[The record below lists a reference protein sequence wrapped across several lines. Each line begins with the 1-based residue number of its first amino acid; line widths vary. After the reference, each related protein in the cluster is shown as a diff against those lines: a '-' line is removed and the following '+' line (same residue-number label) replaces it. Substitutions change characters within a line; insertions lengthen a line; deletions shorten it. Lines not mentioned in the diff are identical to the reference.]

1 VADAATGIA
10 RTFTAHAR
18 DYDALRRRL
27 VPCFDAFYGAA
38 LDRVADWGV
47 PPRARVLDLGAGTG
61 LLAAMVKERWPAAS
75 VHLVDVSE
83 GMLAEAR
90 ARLGNAPGTSF
101 EVADYAT
108 APLGDGWDLVVSAL
122 SIHHL
127 EDEAKRALLA
137 RVRDALQPGGLFVN
151 AEQVLGPTPAA
162 EVAYRTRWRAQA
174 QALGATPDELAAA
187 EARMRFDRCAPLD
200 VQLGWLR
207 EAGFA
212 EVDCV
217 FKAWRFAVYAG
228 ERGLSPHHIL

>member
-1 VADAATGIA
+1 VAERSIA
-10 RTFTAHAR
+10 GTFTAHAR

-38 LDRVADWGV
+38 LDRIADWGV
-47 PPRARVLDLGAGTG
+47 PPQARVLDLGAGTG
-61 LLAAMVKERWPAAS
+61 LMAAMVKERWPAAS

-83 GMLAEAR
+83 GMLAEAQ
-90 ARLGNAPGTSF
+90 ARLRGASGASF

-127 EDEAKRALLA
+127 EDAAKRALFA
-137 RVRDALQPGGLFVN
+137 RLRDALRPGGLFVN
-151 AEQVLGPTPAA
+151 AEQVLVPTPAA
-162 EVAYRTRWRAQA
+162 EAAYGTRWRAEV
-174 QALGATPDELAAA
+174 QALGATPDEIAAA
-187 EARMRFDRCAPLD
+187 EERMRFDRCTPLEL
-200 VQLGWLR
+200 QLAWLR
-207 EAGFA
+207 AAGFA

-228 ERGLSPHHIL
+228 ERPA

>member
-1 VADAATGIA
+1 VADRTIVG
-10 RTFTAHAR
+10 TFTAHAR

-38 LDRVADWGV
+38 LDRVADWGM
-47 PPRARVLDLGAGTG
+47 PDQARVLDLGAGTG
-61 LLAAMVKERWPAAS
+61 LVAAMVKERWPTVS
-75 VHLVDVSE
+75 IHLVDVSE

-90 ARLGNAPGTSF
+90 ARLRDIPGASF

-127 EDEAKRALLA
+127 EHAAKRALVA
-137 RVRDALQPGGLFVN
+137 RLRDALRPGGLFVN
-151 AEQVLGPTPAA
+151 AEQVLGPTPAIEA
-162 EVAYRTRWRAQA
+162 AYRARWRAEA
-174 QALGATPDELAAA
+174 QALGATPEEVAAA
-187 EARMRFDRCAPLD
+187 EERMRFDRCAPLED
-200 VQLGWLR
+200 QLAWLR
-207 EAGFA
+207 GAGFA

-228 ERGLSPHHIL
+228 ERPA